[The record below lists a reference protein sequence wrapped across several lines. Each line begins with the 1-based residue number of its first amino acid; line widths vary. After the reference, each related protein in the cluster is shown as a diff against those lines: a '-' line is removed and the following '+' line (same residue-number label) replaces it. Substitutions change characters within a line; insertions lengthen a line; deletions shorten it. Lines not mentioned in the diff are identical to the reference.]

1 MGAVVAT
8 KPASIM
14 KRRRHECC
22 FERQHAGLNIQVSGY
37 WLQLRRSSVPVP
49 SIKQVGPCGVYALVA
64 CQQLCLSCLVLLRVF
79 MCGSMR
85 QVTYKVTDHADDQ
98 VLVTG
103 WAPGGL
109 SEVR

>member
-1 MGAVVAT
+1 MGIGCNCDEAQCQC
-8 KPASIM
+8 
-14 KRRRHECC
+14 HQLGEL
-22 FERQHAGLNIQVSGY
+22 GLV
-37 WLQLRRSSVPVP
+37 RSL
-49 SIKQVGPCGVYALVA
+49 YALIA
-64 CQQLCLSCLVLLRVF
+64 CQQLCLGCFMLLRMV
-79 MCGSMR
+79 MCGGMR